1 MLLLLIRRRNILL
14 RFPLRSKNS
23 SNQSAARFNHALAA
37 EKIDQASRILVM
49 TGAGLSTPSGI
60 PDFRTPG
67 SGIYDNLQKYTDLP
81 YPEAIF
87 DIRFFQ
93 QNPKPFYTWAKEF
106 FPGVHYKP
114 NDGHFF
120 ISALEKHSKL
130 LRLFT
135 QNIDGLELLVNLP
148 EDKLVFA
155 HGGFA
160 SASCITYVLT
170 FPYPIFKKDS
180 ISTGSVKSNCDFSIA
195 QYTKNQ
201 SQKSI

>member
-1 MLLLLIRRRNILL
+1 MLLLLIRRNILSGTGSRTL
-14 RFPLRSKNS
+14 KSKNS
-23 SNQSAARFNHALAA
+23 SNHSVVARFNHALAA
-37 EKIDQASRILVM
+37 EKIEQASRILVM

-87 DIRFFQ
+87 DIRYFE

-114 NDGHFF
+114 NDGHYF

-160 SASCITYVLT
+160 SASCITYVVVIT
-170 FPYPIFKKDS
+170 FPCLVFRKFY
-180 ISTGSVKSNCDFSIA
+180 VKSH
-195 QYTKNQ
+195 KN
-201 SQKSI
+201 S

>member
-1 MLLLLIRRRNILL
+1 MLLLLIRRNILSGTGSRTL
-14 RFPLRSKNS
+14 KSKNS
-23 SNQSAARFNHALAA
+23 SNHSVVARFNHALAV
-37 EKIDQASRILVM
+37 EKIEQASRILVM

-87 DIRFFQ
+87 DIRYFE

-114 NDGHFF
+114 NDGHYF

-160 SASCITYVLT
+160 SASCITYVVVIT
-170 FPYPIFKKDS
+170 FPYP
-180 ISTGSVKSNCDFSIA
+180 VV
-195 QYTKNQ
+195 
-201 SQKSI
+201 

>member
-1 MLLLLIRRRNILL
+1 MLLIRRRRNILL

-87 DIRFFQ
+87 DIRYFE

-114 NDGHFF
+114 NDGHYF

-135 QNIDGLELLVNLP
+135 QNIDGLELLVKLP

-170 FPYPIFKKDS
+170 FPYPIFKKDG
-180 ISTGSVKSNCDFSIA
+180 ISTGFVKSNCDFSIA
-195 QYTKNQ
+195 R
-201 SQKSI
+201 

>member
-1 MLLLLIRRRNILL
+1 MLLIRRRNILL

-37 EKIDQASRILVM
+37 EKIEQASRILVM

-87 DIRFFQ
+87 DIRYFE

-114 NDGHFF
+114 NDGHYF

-135 QNIDGLELLVNLP
+135 QNIDGLER
-148 EDKLVFA
+148 
-155 HGGFA
+155 
-160 SASCITYVLT
+160 LT
-170 FPYPIFKKDS
+170 GIV
-180 ISTGSVKSNCDFSIA
+180 I
-195 QYTKNQ
+195 
-201 SQKSI
+201 